1 MIANCHGEAQQVNN
15 RLNRYE
21 GRLFAEG
28 GTLFMVV
35 QADARNDAARVSYR
49 VNDRTHVIDMPLS
62 DVATRVSAGSS
73 LILDNLNGPESA
85 KRILQLD
92 DGWYFA
98 SREGRQGPFESRDD
112 AGLAMGR
119 YILSMQS
126 VNETP
131 RTPNRA
137 VGKRRADA
145 AH

>member
-1 MIANCHGEAQQVNN
+1 MTN

-35 QADARNDAARVSYR
+35 QADAGNDAAKVSYR
-49 VNDRTHVIDMPLS
+49 INDQTHVIEMPLS

-73 LILDNLNGPESA
+73 LILDNLNGPDSA
-85 KRILQLD
+85 RRILQQE

-98 SREGRQGPFESRDD
+98 SREGRQGPYSSRED
-112 AGLAMGR
+112 AGQAMGR
-119 YILSMQS
+119 YILTMQS
-126 VNETP
+126 VNEEP
-131 RTPNRA
+131 RKPARA
-137 VGKRRADA
+137 VGKRRTDT

>member
-1 MIANCHGEAQQVNN
+1 VTN

-35 QADARNDAARVSYR
+35 QADAQNDAAKVSYR
-49 VNDRTHVIDMPLS
+49 VNDQTHVIDMPLS

-73 LILDNLNGPESA
+73 LILDNLNGPDSA
-85 KRILQLD
+85 QRLLELD

-98 SREGRQGPFESRDD
+98 SREGQQGPYTSKDD
-112 AGLAMGR
+112 AGQAMGR
-119 YILSMQS
+119 YILTMQS
-126 VNETP
+126 VNAEP
-131 RTPNRA
+131 RKPVRT
-137 VGKRRADA
+137 VGKRRTDR